1 MLVDLFARIG
11 AVTDRALLDLV
22 AIVVVALIVYGS
34 SVVKH
39 VVSERHKTK
48 RYRMTTRRAHPS
60 SMAEIVHA
68 LERGDGAERPSED
81 PTSE

>member
-1 MLVDLFARIG
+1 VVVDLFSRIG
-11 AVTDRALLDLV
+11 AVTDRAALV
-22 AIVVVALIVYGS
+22 AIVVVALMGYGS

-48 RYRMTTRRAHPS
+48 RYRMTTRRARPS

-68 LERGDGAERPSED
+68 LERGVGIERPSED